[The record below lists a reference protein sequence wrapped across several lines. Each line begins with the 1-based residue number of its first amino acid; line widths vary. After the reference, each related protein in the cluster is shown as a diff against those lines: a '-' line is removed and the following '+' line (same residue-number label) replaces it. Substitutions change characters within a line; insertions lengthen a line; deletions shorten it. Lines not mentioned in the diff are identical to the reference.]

1 MITLLHGPDD
11 LLRSEHLATLR
22 AALGPAEMAEL
33 STTWLDGR
41 RTTIGE
47 IRHHAD
53 AMPFLTPR
61 RLVIVEGYLLQ
72 LRRRM
77 RSSKGKTDDEGDDSD
92 TPENL
97 SAAAQDREH
106 LLAYLSEVPDTTDL
120 VLVEATTVPGNDKL
134 IKALKRLA
142 NEGRAAIVVC
152 DAPAERD
159 LPGWIIDRTRRKG
172 GEIEPAAAY
181 DLATS
186 VGRNLML
193 LDNELDKLIAY
204 GGGAGPIRKTD
215 VRLMVPYT
223 QEASI
228 FDMVDAIGQK
238 NSAEATRLLREL
250 EREKEQ
256 RSHTPEGLI
265 QEMELRLYDY
275 GREVEGRV
283 ETTLHVLDRLIR
295 DAEHEIG
302 RLEEVLQASR
312 GVQPEPE
319 INQRISCL
327 IETGLTDAEIAA
339 CLGCSQETIEQWR
352 QHPGRSGDT
361 RVA

>member
-172 GEIEPAAAY
+172 GEIEAAAAY

-204 GGGAGPIRKTD
+204 RGGAGPIRKTD

-250 EREKEQ
+250 ERDGAAPLYLLAMIVRQ
-256 RSHTPEGLI
+256 FRILVQVTDLQDSGLDKYEI
-265 QEMELRLYDY
+265 
-275 GREVEGRV
+275 GSKIG
-283 ETTLHVLDRLIR
+283 LHHYPTGKAMQQSRRWRMDALLAAYDRL
-295 DAEHEIG
+295 
-302 RLEEVLQASR
+302 LETDLAIKTGKLPDDLALDLLVL
-312 GVQPEPE
+312 GL
-319 INQRISCL
+319 C
-327 IETGLTDAEIAA
+327 ETP
-339 CLGCSQETIEQWR
+339 R
-352 QHPGRSGDT
+352 
-361 RVA
+361 

>member
-41 RTTIGE
+41 RTTTGE

-204 GGGAGPIRKTD
+204 RGGAGPIRKTD

-250 EREKEQ
+250 ERDGAAPLYLLAMIVRQ
-256 RSHTPEGLI
+256 FRILVQVTDLQDSGLDKYEI
-265 QEMELRLYDY
+265 
-275 GREVEGRV
+275 GSKIG
-283 ETTLHVLDRLIR
+283 LHHYPTGKAMQQSRRWRMDALLAAYDRL
-295 DAEHEIG
+295 
-302 RLEEVLQASR
+302 LETDLAIKTGKLPDDLALDLLVL
-312 GVQPEPE
+312 GL
-319 INQRISCL
+319 C
-327 IETGLTDAEIAA
+327 ETP
-339 CLGCSQETIEQWR
+339 R
-352 QHPGRSGDT
+352 
-361 RVA
+361 

>member
-1 MITLLHGPDD
+1 
-11 LLRSEHLATLR
+11 
-22 AALGPAEMAEL
+22 EL

-41 RTTIGE
+41 RTTTGE

-172 GEIEPAAAY
+172 GEIEAAAAY

-204 GGGAGPIRKTD
+204 RGGAGPIRKTD

-250 EREKEQ
+250 ERDGAAPLYLLAMIVRQ
-256 RSHTPEGLI
+256 FRILVQVTDLQDSGLDKYEI
-265 QEMELRLYDY
+265 
-275 GREVEGRV
+275 GSKIG
-283 ETTLHVLDRLIR
+283 LHHYPTGKAMQQSRRWRMDALLAAYDRL
-295 DAEHEIG
+295 
-302 RLEEVLQASR
+302 LETDLAIKTGKLPDDLALDLLVL
-312 GVQPEPE
+312 
-319 INQRISCL
+319 
-327 IETGLTDAEIAA
+327 
-339 CLGCSQETIEQWR
+339 
-352 QHPGRSGDT
+352 
-361 RVA
+361 

>member
-120 VLVEATTVPGNDKL
+120 VLVEATTVLGNDKL

-204 GGGAGPIRKTD
+204 RGGAGPIRKTD

-250 EREKEQ
+250 ERDGAAPLYLLAMIVRQ
-256 RSHTPEGLI
+256 FRILVQVTDLQDSGLDKYEI
-265 QEMELRLYDY
+265 
-275 GREVEGRV
+275 GTKIG
-283 ETTLHVLDRLIR
+283 LHHYPTGKAMQQSRRWRMDALLAAYDRL
-295 DAEHEIG
+295 
-302 RLEEVLQASR
+302 LETDLAIKTGKLPDDLALDLLVL
-312 GVQPEPE
+312 GL
-319 INQRISCL
+319 C
-327 IETGLTDAEIAA
+327 ETP
-339 CLGCSQETIEQWR
+339 R
-352 QHPGRSGDT
+352 
-361 RVA
+361 

>member
-120 VLVEATTVPGNDKL
+120 VLVEATTVLGNDKL

-204 GGGAGPIRKTD
+204 RGGAGPIRKTD

-250 EREKEQ
+250 ERDGAAPLYLLAMIVRQ
-256 RSHTPEGLI
+256 FRILVQVTDLQDSGLDKYEI
-265 QEMELRLYDY
+265 
-275 GREVEGRV
+275 GSKIG
-283 ETTLHVLDRLIR
+283 LHHYPTGKAMQQSRRWRMDALLAAYDRL
-295 DAEHEIG
+295 
-302 RLEEVLQASR
+302 LETDLAIKTGKLPDDLALDLLVL
-312 GVQPEPE
+312 GL
-319 INQRISCL
+319 C
-327 IETGLTDAEIAA
+327 ETP
-339 CLGCSQETIEQWR
+339 R
-352 QHPGRSGDT
+352 
-361 RVA
+361 